1 MDASTE
7 KEMFFSLGLKGY
19 ATFEYICRGK
29 KNLHKRAD
37 SINKDMEKE
46 IMISDMLICWYDN
59 A

>member
-7 KEMFFSLGLKGY
+7 KEMFFLLGLKGY

-29 KNLHKRAD
+29 KNLHKRGD

-46 IMISDMLICWYDN
+46 IMISDMLIC
-59 A
+59 

>member
-19 ATFEYICRGK
+19 ATFEYIYRGK

-46 IMISDMLICWYDN
+46 IMISDMLIC
-59 A
+59 